1 MKIVA
6 IAAVLALGCKS
17 EPKPEPPPPPP
28 KPVVDGVDL
37 VSTGSPPR
45 REVRYRLAKDARAE
59 LELGLDVDLT
69 TVEGVAQ
76 LPTLAMSL
84 ELLTTQLEP
93 DGGGRIRS
101 RVTAAS
107 AVDRP
112 GASAA
117 LALMNAQAALLVGLE
132 ATAQVSPLG
141 ELAASKIDA
150 TGRDLS
156 PAVHEQA
163 KTLLQSLEQLA
174 MPLPAEPIGVGAVW
188 TYRKTIQLNQLT
200 MVATTRVEV
209 TGLADD
215 QLGFASTTQ
224 LTGEPQTITLE
235 QTTAQVTSLGG
246 TGSGRGS
253 IDLAHVTMTGEQR
266 AELGFEMM
274 LGSDRRATRMVM
286 VTRLGPASEPAAGS
300 GAGGSAAGS
309 AGSAS
314 ATHDDQGA
322 HSDP

>member
-6 IAAVLALGCKS
+6 IAAVLAFGCKS
-17 EPKPEPPPPPP
+17 EPKPEPPPPP

-37 VSTGSPPR
+37 VATGAPPR
-45 REVRYRLAKDARAE
+45 REVRYRLAQDARAE

-69 TVEGVAQ
+69 TVDGVAQ
-76 LPTLAMSL
+76 LPTLAMTL

-93 DGGGRIRS
+93 DGSGRIRT

-107 AVDRP
+107 AIDRP

-141 ELAASKIDA
+141 ELVASRIDA
-150 TGRDLS
+150 AGRDLS
-156 PAVHEQA
+156 PALHEQA

-174 MPLPAEPIGVGAVW
+174 MPLPAEPIGVGAAW

-200 MVATTRVEV
+200 MVATTRIEV

-215 QLGFASTTQ
+215 QLRFASTTQ
-224 LTGEPQTITLE
+224 LTGEPQTLTLE

-246 TGSGRGS
+246 TGSGRGT
-253 IDLAHVTMTGEQR
+253 IDLAHVTLTGELR
-266 AELGFEMM
+266 AELGFEI
-274 LGSDRRATRMVM
+274 LIGTDRRATKMAM
-286 VTRLGPASEPAAGS
+286 VTRLGPPSASPADPAVGS
-300 GAGGSAAGS
+300 GSG

-314 ATHDDQGA
+314 ATSDVQGA
-322 HSDP
+322 HSAP